1 MRYSKAY
8 DEYTREPR
16 TTTFNHEPRPL
27 TAYHAARTILKS
39 LPIAIRSTRAWASAT
54 TMHVAWPI
62 TITPTNY
69 KEYIMFIGT
78 FLVFT
83 LIVVLS
89 GGSGLAQLLMNHE
102 QRSEKTHEKD

>member
-1 MRYSKAY
+1 
-8 DEYTREPR
+8 
-16 TTTFNHEPRPL
+16 
-27 TAYHAARTILKS
+27 
-39 LPIAIRSTRAWASAT
+39 
-54 TMHVAWPI
+54 MHVAWPI

-83 LIVVLS
+83 LIVLLG

>member
-27 TAYHAARTILKS
+27 TAYHAARTTLKS

-83 LIVVLS
+83 LIVLLG

>member
-54 TMHVAWPI
+54 TTHVAWPI

-69 KEYIMFIGT
+69 KDTHHVYRNI
-78 FLVFT
+78 
-83 LIVVLS
+83 LS
-89 GGSGLAQLLMNHE
+89 LHAHRTTRRRLRPRPTPHE
-102 QRSEKTHEKD
+102 S